1 MQFSRL
7 RIQNFRSILDAEVP
21 LSPFVCGVG
30 QNNSGKSSLLMS
42 LSLFVSGT
50 KLSRSDFYD
59 PEREIVISVTFDHVD
74 EESLSLLAEE
84 HRERIAGLVC
94 AQSLTLVRRYDTD
107 GTSRLRCKRLQPRD
121 TRFRT
126 DFIAEVFK
134 GKKGKQLLETA
145 TAEYPE
151 LTTAFEGS
159 EKATIGAYQ
168 AIVQAHAATLPVEEM
183 TLEECDLPTGLPES
197 VRAMLPEPVYIPAVM
212 DAKDEVKTKE
222 ASSFGKILKILL
234 DLINETEQIQT
245 ITKAFDELHGL
256 LNRRTLA
263 DGKVVDGRIDEVKRI
278 EASMTRFIREQ
289 FRDVDVEIEIPPP
302 DMRTVFGNAKI
313 FLNDGIRGE
322 IETKGDG
329 LKRAVTFA
337 LFRTFVDLRQAQK
350 AATAEPRKRGRYLF
364 LFEEPELYL
373 HPRAQRILF
382 QALAEISH
390 DHQVVVSTH
399 SPYFFSP
406 TATGTFLR
414 LHRVANGAVPQ
425 SPPIT
430 RVVPV
435 DVANDISKRDA
446 FQIICYENNNAAF
459 FCDRVVLVEGDSDI
473 LYLKHLAR
481 TLNADWDLDRHN
493 VAVVRI
499 CGKGSFARYRTF
511 FEAFGL
517 RVFIIADLDVIIDQY
532 EKLGAPPAAAEG
544 RSRLISDIDAIIAT
558 TPPDVLIK
566 SEKLKDICAKA
577 TFRDKYEQCKTAV
590 QQLAAGASAT
600 PELLAAFGALFS
612 EEHNI
617 RRRAV
622 LGVHPKVL
630 HAKERLLATL
640 RCSGICVLSQGAVEE
655 YYPPDCEGGDKPSKA
670 LAACARIRTTDDVRA
685 VSPEIAD
692 EAGQQC
698 PEFDLIFGTIFGP

>member
-7 RIQNFRSILDAEVP
+7 QIENFRSILDAEIP
-21 LSPFVCGVG
+21 LSAFVCGVG

-50 KLSRSDFYD
+50 KLSKSDFYD
-59 PEREIVISVTFDHVD
+59 PEKEIVISVTFDHVD
-74 EESLSLLAEE
+74 EESLDLLAEE
-84 HRERIAGLVC
+84 HRERIAGLVYE
-94 AQSLTLVRRYDTD
+94 QSLTLVRRYATD
-107 GTSRLRCKRLQPRD
+107 GTSRLRCKRLQPREA
-121 TRFRT
+121 RFRA

-151 LTTAFEGS
+151 LTPVFEGS
-159 EKATIGAYQ
+159 EKATIGAYL
-168 AIVQAHAATLPVEEM
+168 AIVQAHAATLPIEEM
-183 TLEECDLPTGLPES
+183 ALEECDLPTGVPES

-234 DLINETEQIQT
+234 DLIDETEQIQK
-245 ITKAFDELHGL
+245 ITTAFDELHGL

-263 DGKVVDGRIDEVKRI
+263 DGSVVDGRIDEVKRI
-278 EASMTRFIREQ
+278 EARMTDFIREQ

-337 LFRTFVDLRQAQK
+337 LLRTFVDLRQSQK

-382 QALAEISH
+382 QALAEISY

-414 LHRVANGAVPQ
+414 LQRIPNGGALQ
-425 SPPIT
+425 APPIT

-435 DVANDISKRDA
+435 DVANDMPKRDA

-481 TLNADWDLDRHN
+481 TFNTDWDFDRQN

-499 CGKGSFARYRTF
+499 GGKGNFARYRAF

-517 RVFIIADLDVIIDQY
+517 SVIIIADLDVIIDQY
-532 EKLGAPPAAAEG
+532 EKLGAPPQSAAA
-544 RSRLISDIDAIIAT
+544 RSTLIGDIDAIIAS
-558 TPPDVLIK
+558 TPPNLRIK
-566 SEKLKDICAKA
+566 SEKLKDICAKT
-577 TFRDKYEQCKTAV
+577 TFREKYDKCN
-590 QQLAAGASAT
+590 S
-600 PELLAAFGALFS
+600 
-612 EEHNI
+612 
-617 RRRAV
+617 
-622 LGVHPKVL
+622 
-630 HAKERLLATL
+630 
-640 RCSGICVLSQGAVEE
+640 
-655 YYPPDCEGGDKPSKA
+655 
-670 LAACARIRTTDDVRA
+670 AACSR
-685 VSPEIAD
+685 
-692 EAGQQC
+692 
-698 PEFDLIFGTIFGP
+698 